1 MELNDTDRI
10 FEKHLIRD
18 IFIPESFSL
27 EDDTGNDTDALCRII
42 KLFVL
47 SIRKTKEILLR
58 NNASETEFLSLSVF
72 LNTTNGLNIEDEV
85 ISQIKI
91 SEPDEDEDD

>member
-18 IFIPESFSL
+18 IFIPENFSL
-27 EDDTGNDTDALCRII
+27 EDDDGNDTAALCRII

-58 NNASETEFLSLSVF
+58 NNANETEFLSLSVF
-72 LNTTNGLNIEDEV
+72 LNTPNGLNIEDEV
-85 ISQIKI
+85 ISQIRL